1 MKYFLKG
8 SITYLQVHLANGLT
22 RPTEGGVTETSIIV
36 TGGDEA
42 MDKAVGYVRV
52 STMGQVKDGYSL
64 TYQTEEI
71 QKYAATHN
79 LDLIGIYEDKGISGA
94 KVDED
99 DLTIAREGLQEMLS
113 TVRWQEVKYVIVLNT
128 SRFWRSDLVKVL
140 IHRELKRNNAE
151 IRSIEQP
158 NYSIY
163 TKDPTDIL
171 VNGMLELLDQYQ
183 RLEIALKL
191 GRGRKK
197 KAQQGGYAG
206 GRVAFGYSAK
216 KSQKALEV
224 NEEQAI
230 AVKRVFEIKQGN
242 PALTLSQIA
251 SIINSEGFRTTQGKE
266 FTKVQIKRILDRKDF
281 YSGIY
286 HYGQIEAKG
295 EHIAI
300 I

>member
-113 TVRWQEVKYVIVLNT
+113 AVRWQEAKYVIVLNT
-128 SRFWRSDLVKVL
+128 SRLWRSDLVKVL

-158 NYSIY
+158 SYSIY

-197 KAQQGGYAG
+197 KAHQGGYAG

-216 KSQKALEV
+216 RSQKALEV
-224 NEEQAI
+224 NEVQAI
-230 AVKRVFEIKQGN
+230 TVRRVFEIKQGN
-242 PALTLSQIA
+242 PVLTLSQIA
-251 SIINSEGFRTTQGKE
+251 SIINFEGLKTTQGKR

>member
-1 MKYFLKG
+1 MFTSSFSKQ
-8 SITYLQVHLANGLT
+8 INPPHL
-22 RPTEGGVTETSIIV
+22 GGVTKTQIIV
-36 TGGDEA
+36 TGGEKA

-64 TYQTEEI
+64 SYQTEEI
-71 QKYAATHN
+71 QKYVATHN

-113 TVRWQEVKYVIVLNT
+113 AVRWQEAKYVIVLNT
-128 SRFWRSDLVKVL
+128 SRLWRSDLVKVL

-151 IRSIEQP
+151 IRSIEQS

-224 NEEQAI
+224 NEEQANT
-230 AVKRVFEIKQGN
+230 VRRVFEIKQRN
-242 PALTLSQIA
+242 PALSLSQIA
-251 SIINSEGFRTTQGKE
+251 SIINLEGFKTTQDKE

>member
-1 MKYFLKG
+1 
-8 SITYLQVHLANGLT
+8 
-22 RPTEGGVTETSIIV
+22 
-36 TGGDEA
+36 
-42 MDKAVGYVRV
+42 
-52 STMGQVKDGYSL
+52 
-64 TYQTEEI
+64 
-71 QKYAATHN
+71 
-79 LDLIGIYEDKGISGA
+79 
-94 KVDED
+94 
-99 DLTIAREGLQEMLS
+99 
-113 TVRWQEVKYVIVLNT
+113 
-128 SRFWRSDLVKVL
+128 
-140 IHRELKRNNAE
+140 
-151 IRSIEQP
+151 
-158 NYSIY
+158 
-163 TKDPTDIL
+163 
-171 VNGMLELLDQYQ
+171 MLELLDQYQ

-230 AVKRVFEIKQGN
+230 AVKRVFEIKQVN

-251 SIINSEGFRTTQGKE
+251 SILNSDGFRTTQGKE
-266 FTKVQIKRILDRKDF
+266 FTKVQIKRILDRRDF